1 MTRKIFFLIYMT
13 LMFYLLSVYSYG
25 AELNFA
31 NSAFSLKCRAAEF
44 RPGELYI
51 FEVRTLDGQKIV
63 SVNGAFLE
71 TAMEFYSEGDAFIAM
86 FGVPAKI
93 SPHKYDALINVKT
106 GSGKEVSGSFEI
118 PIRKRIFKV
127 SRLNV
132 DPLYLEYTPETLQRI
147 EVEKQVLIA
156 IWKKTSPEK
165 LWDGMFIYPIASEI
179 TLEFPI
185 KRVFQGEFRSFH
197 SGIDLRAQDPTE
209 VLAANRGVVV
219 FTGDHFFSG
228 NFVIIDHGRRLFSF
242 YAHLSAIKVKE
253 SDAVEKG
260 QVIAFSGST
269 GRITGPHLHWTI
281 KVNSVNIDPVSI
293 TEMKIY

>member
-147 EVEKQVLIA
+147 EVEKQVLITL
-156 IWKKTSPEK
+156 WKKTTPEK

>member
-1 MTRKIFFLIYMT
+1 MTRKISSLIYII
-13 LMFYLLSVYSYG
+13 LMIYLFSIYAYS
-25 AELNFA
+25 AELNFS
-31 NSAFSLKCRAAEF
+31 NSTFSMKCRAAEF

-51 FEVRTLDGQKIV
+51 FEVRPNSGQKIV
-63 SVNGAFLE
+63 SVSGAFLE
-71 TAMEFYSEGDAFIAM
+71 TAMEFYAVGDAFIAM

-93 SPHKYDALINVKT
+93 FPHKYDTLINVKFD
-106 GSGKEVSGSFEI
+106 SGKEVSGSFEL
-118 PIRKRIFKV
+118 PIRKRIFKL

-132 DPLYLEYTPETLQRI
+132 DPLYLEYTSETLQRI

-156 IWKKTSPEK
+156 IWKKTTPEK
-165 LWDGMFIYPIASEI
+165 LWDGLFIYPIASEI
-179 TLEFPI
+179 TLEFSI

-197 SGIDLRAQDPTE
+197 SGIDLRAKDPTE
-209 VLAANRGVVV
+209 VLAANKGVVV
-219 FTGDHFFSG
+219 LTGDHFFSG

-242 YAHLSAIKVKE
+242 YAHLSAINVKE

-260 QVIAFSGST
+260 QVIAVSGNT

>member
-1 MTRKIFFLIYMT
+1 MTRKIFSLIYMI
-13 LMFYLLSVYSYG
+13 LMFYILSVYSYG

-31 NSAFSLKCRAAEF
+31 NSVFSLKCRAAEF

-51 FEVRTLDGQKIV
+51 FEVRPVAGQKIV

-71 TAMEFYSEGDAFIAM
+71 TAMEFYAEGDAFIAM

-106 GSGKEVSGSFEI
+106 SSGKEVSGSFEI
-118 PIRKRIFKV
+118 PVRKRIFKV

-132 DPLYLEYTPETLQRI
+132 DPLYLEYPPETLQRI
-147 EVEKQVLIA
+147 EAEKQILIA
-156 IWKKTSPEK
+156 LWKKTTPEK
-165 LWDGMFIYPIASEI
+165 LWNGMFIYPIASEI

-197 SGIDLRAQDPTE
+197 SGIDLRAQEPTE
-209 VLAANRGVVV
+209 VLAANSGVVAL
-219 FTGDHFFSG
+219 TGDHFFSG

-253 SDAVEKG
+253 GDAVEKG
-260 QVIAFSGST
+260 QVIAISGST

-281 KVNSVNIDPVSI
+281 KVNSVNIDPVGI
-293 TEMKIY
+293 TEIKIY